1 MDFSPC
7 VSCASG
13 RKLPSHTPHTLT
25 PVPLSG
31 LACSAEG
38 VRRVTLTPL
47 TPGKT

>member
-1 MDFSPC
+1 M
-7 VSCASG
+7 
-13 RKLPSHTPHTLT
+13 T
-25 PVPLSG
+25 PVSLSS

>member
-1 MDFSPC
+1 MGFSPC
-7 VSCASG
+7 DSCASG

-25 PVPLSG
+25 PVSLSD

-38 VRRVTLTPL
+38 VRRVTPTPL